1 MKVAPRFTER
11 QNGAGTRRVMEI
23 VRNTDSCA
31 LNDER
36 WRLASGIA
44 PFDEVPNTVRYN
56 NGNLQW
62 GH

>member
-11 QNGAGTRRVMEI
+11 QNGAGTRRVMEN

-31 LNDER
+31 LNNQQL
-36 WRLASGIA
+36 RLASSIA
-44 PFDEVPNTVRYN
+44 HFDEAPNTVRYN